1 MVPER
6 HVRVE
11 TIAWAAA
18 ILPFVAANL
27 AYLISASAE
36 LVPWCVPYLEGCTSV
51 SRAARSGVANPI
63 FRGIMLP
70 YAVIMALYWWLAA
83 EWLRGF
89 APQRRRLRRAML
101 AFGLLAA
108 LFLILYATFL
118 GVEGEFYQWMRR
130 YGITVHFSST
140 VLAQFLLT
148 RAVVADGRLPPWIR
162 RGKLG
167 LCAAMLVLGVAS
179 IPLQNFAL
187 DRDAA
192 LNAVEWSYSLLMIAF
207 FPITGAAW
215 RRTGFRFRL
224 QLEA

>member
-1 MVPER
+1 MIPER

-11 TIAWAAA
+11 TLAWLAA

-51 SRAARSGVANPI
+51 SRAARSGLANPV

-70 YAVIMALYWWLAA
+70 YAVVMALYWWLTS

-89 APQRRRLRRAML
+89 APKRARLRRVML
-101 AFGLLAA
+101 TFGLLAS
-108 LFLILYATFL
+108 LFLVLYATFL
-118 GVEGEFYQWMRR
+118 GVEGHIYQWMRR
-130 YGITVHFSST
+130 YGITIHYSST
-140 VLAQFLLT
+140 IISQFLLMSVLA
-148 RAVVADGRLPPWIR
+148 RDPRLPGWL
-162 RGKLG
+162 RGSKVG
-167 LCAAMLVLGVAS
+167 LCAVMLVLGLAS
-179 IPLQNFAL
+179 IPLQNFAA

-192 LNAVEWSYSLLMIAF
+192 MNALEWSYSLLMLAF
-207 FPITGAAW
+207 FPLTGEAW